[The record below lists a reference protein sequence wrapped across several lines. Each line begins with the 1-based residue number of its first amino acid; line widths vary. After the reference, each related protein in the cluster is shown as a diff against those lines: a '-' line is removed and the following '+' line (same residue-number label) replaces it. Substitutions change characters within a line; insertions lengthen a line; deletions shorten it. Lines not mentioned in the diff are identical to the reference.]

1 MCIHIQSVTYM
12 HPDKDVLFSNVSFS
26 MGKGEKVAL
35 IGNNGSGKS
44 TLMQLITKELS
55 PSEGEVICL
64 EPPYYIPQHFGQ
76 FNHLTIAGALRIE
89 GKIQALHAILQGDVS
104 VEHFTVLDDDWDIE
118 EKAVAA
124 LHEWGLP
131 GVPLSHPM
139 HLLSGGEKTKVFL
152 AGIALHSPSFILMDE
167 PTNHL
172 DVDAKE
178 ELARALKAYKG
189 SILLICHEPEFY
201 EGFATRV
208 VDCSEFCL
216 RG

>member
-152 AGIALHSPSFILMDE
+152 AGIALHSQIG
-167 PTNHL
+167 
-172 DVDAKE
+172 
-178 ELARALKAYKG
+178 RA
-189 SILLICHEPEFY
+189 H
-201 EGFATRV
+201 V
-208 VDCSEFCL
+208 
-216 RG
+216 

>member
-76 FNHLTIAGALRIE
+76 FNHLTIALGLCELKERY
-89 GKIQALHAILQGDVS
+89 K
-104 VEHFTVLDDDWDIE
+104 HFMPFCKE
-118 EKAVAA
+118 
-124 LHEWGLP
+124 
-131 GVPLSHPM
+131 M
-139 HLLSGGEKTKVFL
+139 FL
-152 AGIALHSPSFILMDE
+152 W
-167 PTNHL
+167 
-172 DVDAKE
+172 
-178 ELARALKAYKG
+178 
-189 SILLICHEPEFY
+189 SILRYWMMI
-201 EGFATRV
+201 GI
-208 VDCSEFCL
+208 
-216 RG
+216 